1 MVQESTALESKNQ
14 TLERRV
20 QAIAKDLAQAMSSKA
35 ELEETLRR
43 TNEELACIRESGI
56 AKEEE
61 TKLHIEKLGKETSQS
76 ELKLK
81 RQLKLLNATLVDEQE
96 KTEKLERQCME
107 TQEYARKQ
115 ISDLARDL
123 KQEDDSKEK
132 LLVTQDHISKL
143 ENTITDL
150 QCEKKRD
157 LNNHQAEVQRL
168 QHACELCHKDLNL
181 VLLEK
186 KETEKDSEEM
196 KAQASQYQKL
206 LEDSERKV
214 RKLENGHQEL
224 RDEEK
229 MKLSEKIEDLNNENE
244 ALRREIRRAL
254 DEVSFLKDQGEKAVG
269 RVKDELEKEKR
280 RSEVYKSK
288 ALEAHL
294 RSSKAK
300 EVLDLLCK

>member
-1 MVQESTALESKNQ
+1 MVQECTALEFKNQ
-14 TLERRV
+14 SLERRV
-20 QAIAKDLAQAMSSKA
+20 QAVAKDLAQAMSSKA

-43 TNEELACIRESGI
+43 TNGELACLRESGI

-61 TKLHIEKLGKETSQS
+61 TKLHIEKSGKETSQS

-81 RQLKLLNATLVDEQE
+81 GQLTLLNAMLVEEQE
-96 KTEKLERQCME
+96 KTKKIERQCME

-115 ISDLARDL
+115 ISDLAGDL

-150 QCEKKRD
+150 QCEMKRD
-157 LNNHQAEVQRL
+157 LNNHQAEVRRL

-181 VLLEK
+181 VLFEK
-186 KETEKDSEEM
+186 KETEKDAEEM
-196 KAQASQYQKL
+196 KALASQYQKL
-206 LEDSERKV
+206 LEDSERSV
-214 RKLENGHQEL
+214 RNLENGHQAL

-229 MKLSEKIEDLNNENE
+229 MKLSEKIEDLHNENE
-244 ALRREIRRAL
+244 ALRGGIRRAL
-254 DEVSFLKDQGEKAVG
+254 GDVSLLKDQGEKAVG

-280 RSEVYKSK
+280 RCDLYKSK
-288 ALEAHL
+288 ALKAHL

>member
-1 MVQESTALESKNQ
+1 MVQECTALEFKNHS
-14 TLERRV
+14 LERRV
-20 QAIAKDLAQAMSSKA
+20 QAVAKDLAQAMSSKA
-35 ELEETLRR
+35 ELEETLRM
-43 TNEELACIRESGI
+43 TNGELACLRESGI

-61 TKLHIEKLGKETSQS
+61 TKLHIEKSGKETSQS

-81 RQLKLLNATLVDEQE
+81 GQLTLLNAMLVEEQE
-96 KTEKLERQCME
+96 KTKKIERQCME

-115 ISDLARDL
+115 ISDLAGDL

-150 QCEKKRD
+150 QCEMKRD
-157 LNNHQAEVQRL
+157 LNNHQAEVRRL

-181 VLLEK
+181 VLFEK
-186 KETEKDSEEM
+186 KETEKDAEEM
-196 KAQASQYQKL
+196 KALASQYQKL
-206 LEDSERKV
+206 LEDSERSV
-214 RKLENGHQEL
+214 RNLENGHQAL

-229 MKLSEKIEDLNNENE
+229 MKLSEKIEDLHNENE
-244 ALRREIRRAL
+244 ALRGGIRRAL
-254 DEVSFLKDQGEKAVG
+254 GDVSLLKDQGEKAVG

-280 RSEVYKSK
+280 RCDLYKSK
-288 ALEAHL
+288 ALKAHL